1 MNAWRFELLGY
12 PVGLAQPLYLAL
24 ALVALALAG
33 AAVML
38 SLHRR
43 ARVQALLAAR
53 FAERLA
59 PGASVARPLVKG
71 LLSSFGLFFFALA
84 LAQPQCG
91 SASELA
97 KRRGIDV
104 VVALDASKS
113 MLARDVQPDRLERA
127 KLELMTLLDELKGD
141 RVGIV
146 VFAGDAFIQC
156 PLTSDYAAAK
166 MFLRAVDPDQMQQ
179 GGTNIGA
186 ALQLSKQVLDSAQRG
201 AADRVVVL
209 LSDGEDLGGEATEA
223 AEALKDAGI
232 RVLAVGIGSEQGE
245 PIPLVSKRGEV
256 VGYKKDERGETVLTR
271 LDSAGLSK
279 IAQTTDGEFFYQPR
293 AVAMGEV
300 VKRID
305 QLQKSELESRLTVR
319 YDERYQVFA
328 VPGFLLLVAGMLIR
342 PSRRRVPPPPSP
354 AAGPG
359 QGARGI
365 AKVAVSAIVALS
377 LLSARP
383 AYSLGP
389 FEKNHDKVEEG
400 RQAYEDGRFEDALKA
415 FDAAKQELPTSSQVE
430 FNRGN
435 ALYQLGRYD
444 EAAAAYQKVLEG
456 DRASLR
462 QKDYYNLG
470 NTLAQLQKDKEAIN
484 AYRKALLLDPKDR
497 EARHNLEVLLR
508 KVPPPPQPSPD
519 GGTDG
524 GRGDGGQDGGAGDG
538 GRDGGRDGGSDAGSG
553 DGGADGGGDGGS
565 KGQGGSDG
573 GRGDGGS
580 DGGQGQGKP
589 EQQDGGQRPDRDR
602 ADGGEGSGQPDAG
615 EEQPQGRD
623 GGEAFEGRLSKDE
636 AEKLLDSMKQNEKN
650 LQLWRF
656 QQKKKRKPDEKDW

>member
-12 PVGLAQPLYLAL
+12 PVGLAQPLYLLL
-24 ALVALALAG
+24 ALGSLALG
-33 AAVML
+33 GLAVAFAL
-38 SLHRR
+38 RRR
-43 ARVQALLAAR
+43 ARVQALIAPRL
-53 FAERLA
+53 AERLA
-59 PGASVARPLVKG
+59 PGVSRTAPL
-71 LLSSFGLFFFALA
+71 LNALFSSGALFFFALA

-91 SASELA
+91 SASELS

-113 MLARDVQPDRLERA
+113 MLARDVAPDRLERA

-179 GGTNIGA
+179 GGTNLGA
-186 ALQLSKQVLDSAQRG
+186 ALLLSKQVLESAQRG

-209 LSDGEDLGGEATEA
+209 LSDGEDLGGEATDA

-245 PIPLVSKRGEV
+245 PIPLVSKRGEIL
-256 VGYKKDERGETVLTR
+256 GYKKDERGETVLTR
-271 LDSAGLSK
+271 LDRAGLTR
-279 IAQTTDGEFFYQPR
+279 IAEATDGEFFYQPR

-319 YDERYQVFA
+319 YDERYQAFA
-328 VPGFLLLVAGMLIR
+328 IPGFALLVAAMVTWMVRARWRRSAVAKGVLSALIVASLAR
-342 PSRRRVPPPPSP
+342 PPP
-354 AAGPG
+354 AQA
-359 QGARGI
+359 
-365 AKVAVSAIVALS
+365 
-377 LLSARP
+377 
-383 AYSLGP
+383 LGP
-389 FEKNHDKVEEG
+389 FEKNHPKVEEG
-400 RQAYEDGRFEDALKA
+400 NEAYRAGRYEEALKA
-415 FDAAKQELPTSSQVE
+415 FDAAKQELPTSAEVE

-435 ALYQLGRYD
+435 ALNKLGRYD
-444 EAAAAYQKVLEG
+444 EAVQAYQRVQEAPKG
-456 DRASLR
+456 SLR
-462 QKDYYNLG
+462 QKDYYNLA
-470 NTLAQLQKDKEAIN
+470 NTLAQMGKDKEAIS
-484 AYRKALLLDPKDR
+484 AYRKSLLLDPKDN

-508 KVPPPPQPSPD
+508 KLPPPPQSAPD

-524 GRGDGGQDGGAGDG
+524 GS
-538 GRDGGRDGGSDAGSG
+538 DGGSD
-553 DGGADGGGDGGS
+553 GGRDGGGDGGS
-565 KGQGGSDG
+565 DG
-573 GRGDGGS
+573 GRDGGGDGGS
-580 DGGQGQGKP
+580 DGGR
-589 EQQDGGQRPDRDR
+589 DGGGDGGPSQPG
-602 ADGGEGSGQPDAG
+602 DGGEGDAGQGKGSPEPFDGGSGSPQKDPQDAGSGTGQPDGGDEEPEGGRDAG
-615 EEQPQGRD
+615 E
-623 GGEAFEGRLSKDE
+623 ALEGRLSKEE
-636 AEKLLDSMKQNEKN
+636 AEKRLDSLKQNEKN